1 MNVAL
6 NLVLIPPYGM
16 MGAAVAT
23 LVAYVVLFVAM
34 WVNSR
39 RVYPVAYQWRRV
51 ITLACVAGALT
62 AVGVAVGSLPLAVV
76 LILLYPL
83 ALLPFGFYQP
93 AELARLRRLAP
104 GW

>member
-1 MNVAL
+1 
-6 NLVLIPPYGM
+6 M

-51 ITLACVAGALT
+51 ITLAAVAAGLT
-62 AVGVAVGSLPLAVV
+62 VLGVAVGSLPLAIA

-83 ALLPFGFYQP
+83 ALLPLGFYQP